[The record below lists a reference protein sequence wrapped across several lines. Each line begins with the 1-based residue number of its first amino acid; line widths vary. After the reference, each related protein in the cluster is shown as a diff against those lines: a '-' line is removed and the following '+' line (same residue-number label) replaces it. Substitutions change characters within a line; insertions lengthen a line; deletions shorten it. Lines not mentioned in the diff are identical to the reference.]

1 MDSRAALRRDTTLR
15 FNDGYE
21 YTIIDELARGG
32 SSIVYN
38 ASYIDNLGEKKTVR
52 IKECYPFKCNL
63 VRGSS
68 GELFVHEADENLFS
82 ETKQKMQRAYRFG
95 NEFFSTDGLTNLTA
109 NTYNI
114 FEANN
119 TLYIVSAYAQGQE
132 LSYQRYPMVKDSI
145 AAVKSV
151 ANAICRIHN
160 EGYLYLDIK
169 PSNILTLEGTTEL
182 IQLFDFDSVVSI
194 SNVADLRNKISYTK
208 GFAALELQ
216 SGDYRQIGKHTDVYG
231 IGALLFYMLFDRAP
245 DAFDCEMNA
254 EYDFSNSKLTGGS
267 YPDALAFRLT
277 DFFRHTLAN
286 YYLDRFSNM
295 ETVVEK
301 LSELQGLAD
310 LSARYVVSSK
320 IYSASVLLGRTEET
334 QWITARLTGGTA
346 GAFFIT
352 GMGGI
357 GKSTLVRHCIRQC
370 GKKLDSVLYLNYLG
384 SIEKTI
390 CDDYAVHINSVQ
402 KDKSET
408 DTAYFDR
415 KLRILRE
422 LGKNK
427 HCVLAIDNYTGD
439 AGDAVPKLLQL
450 GWILVFV
457 TRDKSLCDGYEAL
470 AVGPLSEESDRLV
483 LFSKNLGRELTEK
496 ESHSAVSIIRSV
508 NGHTLAV
515 ELIAK
520 QIGSPITGLTIDR
533 AAEIAAA
540 EGFSRIAAEGV
551 DYQKDSVV
559 YHRTIKQI
567 ISGLFEAESLPPSQR
582 VLLKILSLFG
592 QAGVSVD
599 QGCEMLELENKE
611 DISAL
616 YHQGWIYID
625 DAYITMHPVVQ
636 EVVSSWE
643 LSDAALDAA
652 IKVLLHLD
660 IKLRVEAEKV
670 EYPKQLL
677 QHLQNTRDDR
687 IARKILP
694 KDNSDR
700 AKAVYISRIR
710 SFAENPATNREE
722 VREILRLAM
731 AVLECGKREPKL
743 CSSDIYMEL
752 LYYTIVNTPYENE
765 RFIREKSEEFIALF
779 RHHNER
785 MLLRIY
791 QELLEVLYDHGEF
804 EEAKRRIR
812 QARTK
817 ISGNLSPD
825 VWGRYYYIL
834 AGYYDNLLDGAY
846 DAGTSEEMQLVGL
859 LLDATDKAIRWLNL
873 SGMGDS
879 GIFLGECC
887 RLKALVLIRSGLGRK
902 RQIQAILERIRKL
915 IDKYA
920 QPNSRLVRDY
930 DMTLAWYHTY
940 LDKDLQKAR
949 GYMFKAYEI
958 TNIISTSELAK
969 IDDQLCPMANILL
982 EWRQYDEATM
992 YLIRAILSCANH
1004 MEIAAYARRQ
1014 AELLGHLLEVYF
1026 YAGEYAKCQTVIN
1039 KLDEKVQKIDSLDIR
1054 GYVPEEIR
1062 RAVENANAGLQ

>member
-38 ASYIDNLGEKKTVR
+38 AFYIDNLGEKKTVR

-63 VRGSS
+63 ERGRS
-68 GELFVHEADENLFS
+68 GELFVPEAEQSLFS
-82 ETKQKMQRAYRFG
+82 GAKQKLRRAYRLG

-169 PSNILTLEGTTEL
+169 PGNILTLEGTTEL
-182 IQLFDFDSVVSI
+182 IQLFDFDSVVPI
-194 SNVADLRNKISYTK
+194 SDVADLGDKISYTK

-245 DAFDCEMNA
+245 DAFDCEMDA
-254 EYDFSNSKLTGGS
+254 EYDFSNSKLASGS
-267 YPDALAFRLT
+267 YLDALAFRLT

-301 LSELQGLAD
+301 LSELQSLAD

-320 IYSASVLLGRTEET
+320 IYAASAFLGRTQEIR
-334 QWITARLTGGTA
+334 WISEKLTGAA
-346 GAFFIT
+346 GRFFVT

-370 GKKLDSVLYLNYLG
+370 GGKLDSALYLNYRG

-390 CDDYAVHINSVQ
+390 CDDYAVHINSVR

-415 KLRILRE
+415 KLGILRE

-439 AGDAVPKLLQL
+439 TGDAFPKLLQL

-457 TRDKSLCDGYEAL
+457 TRDKSLSDGYENL
-470 AVGPLSEESDRLV
+470 EVGPLSEESDRLA

-520 QIGSPITGLTIDR
+520 QIGSPITGLSIDL

-559 YHRTIKQI
+559 YHKTIKQI
-567 ISGLFEAESLPPSQR
+567 ISGLFEAESLPPSQK
-582 VLLKILSLFG
+582 VLLKTLSLFG
-592 QAGVSVD
+592 QTGVSVD
-599 QGCEMLELENKE
+599 QVCEMLELENKE

-616 YHQGWIYID
+616 YHQGWIYVD

-652 IKVLLHLD
+652 TKVLLYLD
-660 IKLRVEAEKV
+660 IQLRVEAEKE

-677 QHLQNTRDDR
+677 PHLQNTRDDR

-694 KDNSDR
+694 MDNSDR
-700 AKAVYISRIR
+700 VKAVYLSRIR

-731 AVLECGKREPKL
+731 AVQECGKREPKI

-873 SGMGDS
+873 SGTGDS

-887 RLKALVLIRSGLGRK
+887 RLKALVLIRSGHGK
-902 RQIQAILERIRKL
+902 KKQIQAILERVRKL
-915 IDKYA
+915 IDKHA

-958 TNIISTSELAK
+958 TDIISSSELAK

-982 EWRQYDEATM
+982 EWRQYDEAAM
-992 YLIRAILSCANH
+992 YLIRAILSCANR

-1026 YAGEYAKCQTVIN
+1026 YAGEYTKCQMVID
-1039 KLDEKVQKIDSLDIR
+1039 KLDEKVQKIDWLDIR
-1054 GYVPEEIR
+1054 DYVPEEIC